1 MELAHPLTEPGGLP
15 LPPAVVATLALCV
28 VAAAWRVP
36 VPLGPVDQAV
46 ERARSVRADEDRL
59 PPAMLATRALGVALL
74 ALAIA
79 AGRFGDDSELRN
91 IAPVLVVGAGWPL
104 LVLASAVLGDVWR
117 WLDPFDSLA
126 RLIAPAGAPDPEP
139 DVRWAALPALVWAG
153 YLSLPL
159 APLAPR
165 SVGALV
171 AVYTIATLAGCLAV
185 GRRRWLGRV
194 EFVGI
199 TAGLVARL
207 PRGRRSREL
216 LPRGADLLL
225 GTLAGGLVFD
235 VLRISDLWGSLGSSS
250 LRTLWSVLG
259 LLGCAALAVGVVRV
273 LEVRGTR
280 LQAPGTATAAL
291 VPVTVAVVLAVAMAR
306 NRLTTSVQLLAA
318 RISDPFGQGWD
329 LFGTAE
335 LGLVPSPFGGTEGL
349 VIAQVVVLV
358 AGAVAAVVVARRRSR
373 DPRRQGPAVGV
384 AAVVCGAAI
393 LAVTAV

>member
-28 VAAAWRVP
+28 VAAVWRVP
-36 VPLGPVDQAV
+36 VPLGPVDPAAV
-46 ERARSVRADEDRL
+46 TARVAHPREDRL
-59 PPAMLATRALGVALL
+59 SSTMLATRVLGVALL

-79 AGRFGDDSELRN
+79 AGRLGDDRELRN
-91 IAPVLVVGAGWPL
+91 IAPVLVAGAGWPL
-104 LVLASAVLGDVWR
+104 LVLASAVFGDVWR

-126 RLIAPAGAPDPEP
+126 RLVAPAGEPGPEP
-139 DVRWAALPALVWAG
+139 DVRGAAVPALVFAG
-153 YLSLPL
+153 YFSLTL

-171 AVYTIATLAGCLAV
+171 AVYTIVTLAGCLAV
-185 GRRRWLGRV
+185 GRRRWLNEV

-199 TAGLVARL
+199 ALGLIARL
-207 PRGRRSREL
+207 PRGRLAREP

-225 GTLAGGLVFD
+225 GTLAGGLAFD

-250 LRTLWSVLG
+250 LGTLWSVLG

-273 LEVRGTR
+273 LEARSTR
-280 LQAPGTATAAL
+280 VGAPGAATAAL
-291 VPVTVAVVLAVAMAR
+291 VPVTVSVVVAVAMAR

-329 LFGTAE
+329 LFGTAD
-335 LGLVPSPFGGTEGL
+335 LGLVPQPFGGTEGL
-349 VIAQVVVLV
+349 VTAQVVVLV
-358 AGAVAAVVVARRRSR
+358 VGAVAAVVIARRSSG

-384 AAVVCGAAI
+384 ASVLCGATI